1 MVMLPPARLFPTS
14 SEGSKTSHVAKLLRQ
29 KYFPGMFA
37 VFKRSSKVSFLIPA
51 SLLVLMSVTTKDR
64 VFGSTASTNSGIGSI
79 SQSLKYFSYFSTLS
93 LA

>member
-1 MVMLPPARLFPTS
+1 MLPPARLFATS
-14 SEGSKTSHVAKLLRQ
+14 SEGSRTSQVAKLLRQ

-37 VFKRSSKVSFLIPA
+37 VFKRSSNVSFFIPA

-79 SQSLKYFSYFSTLS
+79 SLSLKYCSYFSTLS